1 MATWVQAQIIIG
13 DNASSQTSSKLQIE
27 STQKGFKIPS
37 LTSTERS
44 SINAPAE
51 GLLVFQ
57 TNAPSGHY
65 VFNGSNW
72 IKLDFADTALIHVY
86 AENAGGQTVGYATET
101 EIGSWDVP
109 YLDNSSGAFNRST
122 GVFTAPR
129 DMIVYVSGRL
139 VYGVH
144 YQATSF
150 EYYTAIALNNF
161 HVSPAT
167 YAFSNGTSGAN
178 SIGNAFKSIN
188 GSCAIV
194 NLKKGDELTFNS
206 RHTALNSNNA
216 ASSLTT
222 HLNGTYL
229 LIQEIPD
236 YL

>member
-1 MATWVQAQIIIG
+1 MAAWLEAQIVVG
-13 DNASSQTSSKLQIE
+13 DNASSQTSAKLQIE

-37 LTSTERS
+37 LTSTERT

-65 VFNGSNW
+65 LFNGSNW
-72 IKLDFADTALIHVY
+72 IKLDFADTALINVY
-86 AENAGGQTVGYATET
+86 AENSGGQTINYASET

-109 YLDNSSGAFNRST
+109 FIDNSSGAFNRST
-122 GVFTAPR
+122 GIFTAPR
-129 DMIVYVSGRL
+129 DMTVYVSGRL
-139 VYGVH
+139 VYGTH
-144 YQATSF
+144 YQARGF
-150 EYYTAIALNNF
+150 EYYTVIAVNNF
-161 HVSPAT
+161 HSSPAT

-178 SIGNAFKSIN
+178 SIVNAFKSIN
-188 GSCAIV
+188 GSFAIV

-206 RHTALNSNNA
+206 RHTALNSSNA

-222 HLNGTYL
+222 HSNGTYL
-229 LIQEIPD
+229 LIREIPD